1 MDEYEKLEEDL
12 KKVYEVSVALTWKGV
27 CLILPVLT
35 DTVVLLHDSRIYC
48 T

>member
-27 CLILPVLT
+27 WSYL
-35 DTVVLLHDSRIYC
+35 S
-48 T
+48 